1 MSRGQTL
8 TMTVRF
14 TTKLLWKHLSTRESC
29 LVNTWIIQGPARVS
43 RGDRCILKV
52 DGHPHHALHDIKE
65 GVEKIED
72 GSMQTK
78 LSRFLLKYRSTPHM
92 TTGVPQAQLLMKRRL
107 RTRFDLISPS
117 IQGQISEK
125 QARDS

>member
-78 LSRFLLKYRSTPHM
+78 LSRFLLKYRSTPPHDHRSSSSS
-92 TTGVPQAQLLMKRRL
+92 VANEKEVADKIRL
-107 RTRFDLISPS
+107 DITKHSRPN
-117 IQGQISEK
+117 K
-125 QARDS
+125 